1 MKKLKYNI
9 PLDIASAKTSR
20 ATKWRNTV
28 SDWQAV
34 ATTLSQT
41 ETTPETQKQYFAMP
55 KDKQDEIKDVG
66 GFVGGY
72 LNGGTI
78 KDSRT
83 GAAVEVKHP
92 FGLRRKG
99 YVAHRQIVALDVDFG
114 DLDVWLDFR
123 ELGFAGLFYTTH
135 KHRPNDAR
143 LRIVFPLDRPVT
155 PDQYEAI
162 SRVVASWLGIDLFDD
177 TTYQPVRLMY
187 YPSTSKGA
195 EFLFDIIDAPIA
207 CADDILAAL
216 EDWEDVTQ
224 WPISSRQKELRPHK
238 GSTVEDPTTK
248 QGVIG
253 AFCRAYSID
262 EAIEEFLA
270 DVYEAGDE
278 PNRYT
283 FKAGST
289 GNGLEVF
296 DGLTAYS
303 YHATDPA
310 GSKLSNAF
318 DLVRLHKF
326 GELDE
331 RAKPDT
337 ETAKLPSFKAMADF
351 AGNLAP
357 VKKEILAARRA
368 KPDDYDELEER
379 AERVGLSDDWVDDLE
394 MTGKKNDQ
402 IASTI
407 ANTVL
412 IIHND
417 EALAGVFA
425 YNEFDARETAFK
437 ALPWDRKGLKYP
449 RPLKDSD
456 DAQLR
461 RYLERAYGIKNKG
474 VIEDA
479 VKIATSENSYHPVKN
494 YLNACEWD
502 GEERLDT
509 LFVRLFGAEDNDYTR
524 AITRKAFTAGVARI
538 YNEGCKFDFITVIL
552 GEQGKQKTTAISLMG
567 GQWFS
572 NSLLT
577 MEGVKGMESIQG
589 AWLIELGELAGLR
602 KAEVEEVK
610 HFVSKEV
617 DIFRVAYGK
626 RNEHFPRRCV
636 FFGTSNS
643 NTPLR
648 DTTGNRRFWIVNTFG
663 RTGEITPRK
672 YLTKVMVA
680 QLWAEAKHYFEQGE
694 DLFLSQELED
704 FAGDVQADHLEQDD
718 RKGVVEAYLDRLL
731 PTDWLTMDTQT
742 RRMWLE
748 DDTNVGEVQRRR
760 VCVMEVWAECY
771 ANEPKYLKRVDSYE
785 ISNMIRTIKGWRQEV
800 KPTKSKW
807 YGLQRHFENTAV
819 PHNEDRKYKDAR
831 PRSANRKNR

>member
-1 MKKLKYNI
+1 MKKLKYNL
-9 PLDIASAKTSR
+9 PLDIATAKN
-20 ATKWRNTV
+20 AHAVKWKNTKT
-28 SDWQAV
+28 DWQAI
-34 ATTLSQT
+34 ATSLSET
-41 ETTPETQKQYFAMP
+41 EVTAETQKQYFAMP

-66 GFVGGY
+66 GFVGGK
-72 LNGGTI
+72 LMGGII
-78 KDSRT
+78 KDRRT
-83 GAAVEVKHP
+83 QAEVEVKAP

-99 YVAHRQIVALDVDFG
+99 YVEFRQIVALDVDFG

-123 ELGFAGLFYTTH
+123 ELDIAGLFYTTH
-135 KHRPNDAR
+135 KHRPTDAR
-143 LRIVFPLDRPVT
+143 LRIVFPLDRAVA
-155 PDQYEAI
+155 PDEYEAI

-177 TTYQPVRLMY
+177 TTYQPTRLMY

-195 EFLFDIIDAPIA
+195 EFLFDINDAPIA
-207 CADDILAAL
+207 CADEILAAL
-216 EDWEDVTQ
+216 DDWEDPTT
-224 WPISSRQKELRPHK
+224 WPISSRQKEIRPHK

-253 AFCRAYSID
+253 AFCRAFTID
-262 EAIEEFLA
+262 EAIAEFLT
-270 DVYEAGDE
+270 DVYEPTDD
-278 PNRYT
+278 PIRYS
-283 FKAGST
+283 FIGGST
-289 GNGLEVF
+289 SKGLEVF
-296 DGLTAYS
+296 DNLTAYS

-337 ETAKLPSFKAMADF
+337 ETSKLPSFKAMADF

-357 VKKEILAARRA
+357 VKKELLAARRA

-379 AERVGLSDDWVDDLE
+379 AERVGLSDDWVEDLE
-394 MTGKKNDQ
+394 MTGRNKDQ
-402 IASTI
+402 IKNTI

-412 IIHND
+412 ILHND
-417 EALAGVFA
+417 EALRGRFA

-437 ALPWDRKGLKYP
+437 VLPWDKKGLKYP
-449 RPLKDSD
+449 RPLRDTD

-461 RYLERAYGIKNKG
+461 RYLERAYGVTNKG

-479 VKIATSENSYHPVKN
+479 LKIATSENSYHPVKN
-494 YLNACEWD
+494 YLDACEWD
-502 GEERLDT
+502 GTERLDT
-509 LFVRLFGAEDNDYTR
+509 LFVTLFGVDDTEYMR
-524 AITRKAFTAGVARI
+524 AVTRKAFTAAVARI

-552 GEQGKQKTTAISLMG
+552 GEQGKQKTTTISLMG
-567 GQWFS
+567 GEWFS

-648 DTTGNRRFWIVNTFG
+648 DTSGNRRFWIVNTFG
-663 RTGEITPRK
+663 RTGAVTPRK

-680 QLWAEAKHYFEQGE
+680 QLWAEAKFRFNEGE
-694 DLFLSQELED
+694 EIFLPPHLED
-704 FAGDVQADHLEQDD
+704 YAGEVQADHLEQDD
-718 RKGVVEAYLDRLL
+718 RKGVVEAYMDRLL
-731 PTDWLTMDTQT
+731 PIDWLTMDTQT

-748 DDTNVGEVQRRR
+748 DETNVGVVRRRR

-785 ISNMIRTIKGWRQEV
+785 ISNMIRTIKGWRAEV
-800 KPTKSKW
+800 KPTKTKW

-819 PHNEDRKYKDAR
+819 PHNEDLKYKDAR
-831 PRSANRKNR
+831 PRSMKRK